1 MAKQQVPSPRA
12 GDDVHGADLISGLS
26 DDLLLHVLRLP
37 ARRERLRRW
46 RHLWKRVPA
55 LRFASGEDV
64 APEDVRRFNAIVGA
78 VLARTACWP
87 GRALVATWLRLA
99 AAHVA
104 GTFAL
109 VVPPPPPGR
118 QLLSELPTIMGAAAV
133 RLSLGHATLPLPALA
148 AFRDLAVLSLAS
160 VALAPG
166 QGGHLGALLS
176 SPCCPRLRRLSLEFL
191 TGMPELRLEAA
202 ALEVLELA
210 FLLDLRRFHVDAGAL
225 RVLRIK
231 GCFAWTE
238 EVARAGTVATVKAP
252 ALVELAC
259 PRTRGTELLE
269 LDGCSRVRRLDEIC
283 IRSNLRPWCDAGEND
298 FAVELLRSCN
308 AAHRFHLCLEVPPRD
323 YARAAPAIR
332 GGGAELHPVLGVL
345 QHPLAQRALVC
356 IKLTYK
362 VIAF

>member
-1 MAKQQVPSPRA
+1 MPSSAPSSPGAPTPAPASTRWRSAPRA
-12 GDDVHGADLISGLS
+12 GRGGPLS
-26 DDLLLHVLRLP
+26 PRGSVSP
-37 ARRERLRRW
+37 RRTSRGPSRSSCRRRLR
-46 RHLWKRVPA
+46 VGSSS
-55 LRFASGEDV
+55 ASSR
-64 APEDVRRFNAIVGA
+64 PS
-78 VLARTACWP
+78 W
-87 GRALVATWLRLA
+87 
-99 AAHVA
+99 
-104 GTFAL
+104 
-109 VVPPPPPGR
+109 
-118 QLLSELPTIMGAAAV
+118 AV

-176 SPCCPRLRRLSLEFL
+176 SPCCLRLRRLSLEFL

-210 FLLDLRRFHVDAGAL
+210 FLLDLRWFHVDAGAL

-259 PRTRGTELLE
+259 PHTRGTELLE

-308 AAHRFHLCLEVPPRD
+308 AAHRFHLCLEVPPSSLVRRD

-345 QHPLAQRALVC
+345 QHPLAQ
-356 IKLTYK
+356 KY
-362 VIAF
+362 